1 MIEAI
6 FSVLPIYF
14 FIFLGFI
21 AKKRF
26 TTQIDEKTLVLLSL
40 YFFQPILIL
49 WGLTKSPINYEF
61 IMSPLFYII
70 IVFTTLSFLIFFSK
84 IIFNS
89 RTDESIYLG
98 TALIGNTGNLG
109 IPLGIALFG
118 VESVPY
124 TSIINIANV
133 FFMYTISVYFFAR
146 EQFSLKQAII
156 SIFKIPAIWFAL
168 FAIFLNYYQVPIS
181 EHITT
186 ALNMGAYT
194 SLTIQLFIF
203 GVYLYNVQVKTIPWK
218 LSLHI
223 SFAKHILLPIIGIL
237 IIVWFTDFNSF
248 VASILI
254 MELMMPLAVNNVN
267 FAVLYNCKPFDVAA
281 TILISSIVFVFLLY
295 FYIEIINYFIK

>member
-1 MIEAI
+1 M

>member
-1 MIEAI
+1 M

-84 IIFNS
+84 IIFDS

-168 FAIFLNYYQVPIS
+168 FALFLNYYQVPIS

-223 SFAKHILLPIIGIL
+223 SFAKHILLPVIGIL
-237 IIVWFTDFNSF
+237 IILWFTDFNSF

>member
-1 MIEAI
+1 M

-26 TTQIDEKTLVLLSL
+26 TAQIDEKTLVLLSL

-84 IIFNS
+84 IIFDS

-118 VESVPY
+118 LESVPY

-168 FAIFLNYYQVPIS
+168 FALFLNYYQVPIS

-223 SFAKHILLPIIGIL
+223 SFAKHILLPVIGIL

>member
-181 EHITT
+181 DHITT

-223 SFAKHILLPIIGIL
+223 SFAKHILLPVIGIL

>member
-1 MIEAI
+1 M

-118 VESVPY
+118 LESVPY

-223 SFAKHILLPIIGIL
+223 SFAKHILLPVIGIL

>member
-1 MIEAI
+1 M

-84 IIFNS
+84 IIFDS

-181 EHITT
+181 EHIAT

-223 SFAKHILLPIIGIL
+223 SFAKHILLPVIGIL

>member
-61 IMSPLFYII
+61 IISPLFYII

-168 FAIFLNYYQVPIS
+168 FALFLNYYQVPIS

-223 SFAKHILLPIIGIL
+223 SFAKHILLPVIGIL

>member
-1 MIEAI
+1 M

-84 IIFNS
+84 IIFDS

-156 SIFKIPAIWFAL
+156 LIFKIPAIWFAL

-223 SFAKHILLPIIGIL
+223 SFAKHILLPVIGIL

>member
-1 MIEAI
+1 MEAI

-84 IIFNS
+84 IIFDS

-168 FAIFLNYYQVPIS
+168 FALFLNYYQVLIS

-223 SFAKHILLPIIGIL
+223 SFAKHILLPVIGIL

>member
-1 MIEAI
+1 MEAI

-181 EHITT
+181 DHITT

-223 SFAKHILLPIIGIL
+223 SFAKHILLPVIGIL

>member
-84 IIFNS
+84 IILNS

-181 EHITT
+181 EHIAT

-223 SFAKHILLPIIGIL
+223 SFAKHILLPVIGIL

>member
-6 FSVLPIYF
+6 FSVIPIYF

-223 SFAKHILLPIIGIL
+223 SFAKHILLPVIGIL

>member
-1 MIEAI
+1 M

-70 IVFTTLSFLIFFSK
+70 IVFTTLSVLIFFSK
-84 IIFNS
+84 IIFDS

-168 FAIFLNYYQVPIS
+168 FAIFLNYYKVPIS

-223 SFAKHILLPIIGIL
+223 SFAKHILLPVIGIL

-254 MELMMPLAVNNVN
+254 MELMIPLAVNNVN

>member
-1 MIEAI
+1 M

-168 FAIFLNYYQVPIS
+168 FALFLNYYQVPIS

-223 SFAKHILLPIIGIL
+223 SFAKHILLPVIGIL
-237 IIVWFTDFNSF
+237 IILWFTDFNSF

>member
-26 TTQIDEKTLVLLSL
+26 TAQIDEKTLVLLSL

-168 FAIFLNYYQVPIS
+168 FALFLNYYQVPIS

-223 SFAKHILLPIIGIL
+223 SFAKHILLPVIGIL

>member
-1 MIEAI
+1 MEAI

-181 EHITT
+181 EYITT

-223 SFAKHILLPIIGIL
+223 SFAKHILLPVIGIL

>member
-1 MIEAI
+1 
-6 FSVLPIYF
+6 
-14 FIFLGFI
+14 
-21 AKKRF
+21 
-26 TTQIDEKTLVLLSL
+26 
-40 YFFQPILIL
+40 
-49 WGLTKSPINYEF
+49 
-61 IMSPLFYII
+61 MSPLFYII
-70 IVFTTLSFLIFFSK
+70 IVFTTLSFLIFFGK
-84 IIFNS
+84 IIFDS

-156 SIFKIPAIWFAL
+156 SIFKIPAIWFAF
-168 FAIFLNYYQVPIS
+168 FALFLNYYKVPIS

-223 SFAKHILLPIIGIL
+223 SFAKHILLPVIGIL

>member
-1 MIEAI
+1 MEAI

-84 IIFNS
+84 IIFDS

-168 FAIFLNYYQVPIS
+168 FALFLNYYQVPIS

-223 SFAKHILLPIIGIL
+223 SFAKHILLPVIGIL

>member
-223 SFAKHILLPIIGIL
+223 SFAKHILLPVIGIL
-237 IIVWFTDFNSF
+237 VIVWFTDFNSF

-281 TILISSIVFVFLLY
+281 TILISSIIFVFLLY

>member
-84 IIFNS
+84 IIFDS

-223 SFAKHILLPIIGIL
+223 SFAKHILLPVIGIL
-237 IIVWFTDFNSF
+237 VIVWFTDFNSF

>member
-1 MIEAI
+1 M

-70 IVFTTLSFLIFFSK
+70 IVFTTLSFLIFFGK
-84 IIFNS
+84 IIFDS

-168 FAIFLNYYQVPIS
+168 IAIFLNYYQVPIS

-223 SFAKHILLPIIGIL
+223 SFAKHILLPVIGIL

>member
-1 MIEAI
+1 M

-49 WGLTKSPINYEF
+49 WGLTKSPINYQF

-84 IIFNS
+84 IIFDS

-223 SFAKHILLPIIGIL
+223 SFAKHILLPVIGIL

>member
-168 FAIFLNYYQVPIS
+168 FALFLNYYQVPIS

-223 SFAKHILLPIIGIL
+223 SFAKHILLPVIGIL

>member
-84 IIFNS
+84 IIFDS

-223 SFAKHILLPIIGIL
+223 SFAKHILLPVIGIL
-237 IIVWFTDFNSF
+237 IIVWFTEFNSF

-267 FAVLYNCKPFDVAA
+267 FAVIYNCKPFDVAA

>member
-1 MIEAI
+1 M

-223 SFAKHILLPIIGIL
+223 SFAKHILLPVIGIL
-237 IIVWFTDFNSF
+237 VIVWFTDFNSF

>member
-1 MIEAI
+1 MEAI

-223 SFAKHILLPIIGIL
+223 SFAKHILLPVIGIL
-237 IIVWFTDFNSF
+237 VIVWFTDFNSF

>member
-70 IVFTTLSFLIFFSK
+70 IVFTTLSVLIFFSK
-84 IIFNS
+84 IIFDS

-223 SFAKHILLPIIGIL
+223 SFAKHILLPVIGIL
-237 IIVWFTDFNSF
+237 VIVWFTDFNSF

>member
-223 SFAKHILLPIIGIL
+223 SFAKHILLPVIGIL

>member
-1 MIEAI
+1 M
-6 FSVLPIYF
+6 PIYF

-118 VESVPY
+118 IESVPY

-223 SFAKHILLPIIGIL
+223 SFAKHILLPVIGIL

>member
-1 MIEAI
+1 M

-84 IIFNS
+84 IIFDS

-223 SFAKHILLPIIGIL
+223 SFAKHILLPVIGIL

>member
-84 IIFNS
+84 IIFDS

-168 FAIFLNYYQVPIS
+168 FALFLNYYQVLIS

-223 SFAKHILLPIIGIL
+223 SFAKHILLPVIGIL

>member
-1 MIEAI
+1 M

-70 IVFTTLSFLIFFSK
+70 IVFTTLPFLIFFSK
-84 IIFNS
+84 IIFDS

-223 SFAKHILLPIIGIL
+223 SFAKHILLPVIGIL

>member
-1 MIEAI
+1 M

-84 IIFNS
+84 IIFDS

-223 SFAKHILLPIIGIL
+223 SFAKHILLPVIGIL
-237 IIVWFTDFNSF
+237 IIVWFTEFNSF

-267 FAVLYNCKPFDVAA
+267 FAVIYNCKPFDVAA

>member
-1 MIEAI
+1 
-6 FSVLPIYF
+6 
-14 FIFLGFI
+14 
-21 AKKRF
+21 
-26 TTQIDEKTLVLLSL
+26 
-40 YFFQPILIL
+40 
-49 WGLTKSPINYEF
+49 
-61 IMSPLFYII
+61 MSPLFYII

-168 FAIFLNYYQVPIS
+168 FAIFLNYYKVPIS
-181 EHITT
+181 EHITA

-223 SFAKHILLPIIGIL
+223 SFAKHILLPVIGIL

>member
-84 IIFNS
+84 IIFDS

-168 FAIFLNYYQVPIS
+168 FALFLNYYQVPIS

-223 SFAKHILLPIIGIL
+223 SFAKHILLPVIGIL

>member
-1 MIEAI
+1 
-6 FSVLPIYF
+6 
-14 FIFLGFI
+14 
-21 AKKRF
+21 
-26 TTQIDEKTLVLLSL
+26 
-40 YFFQPILIL
+40 
-49 WGLTKSPINYEF
+49 
-61 IMSPLFYII
+61 MSPLFYII
-70 IVFTTLSFLIFFSK
+70 IVFTTLSFLIFFGK
-84 IIFNS
+84 IIFDS

-168 FAIFLNYYQVPIS
+168 IAIFLNYYQVPIS

-223 SFAKHILLPIIGIL
+223 SFAKHILLPVIGIL

-267 FAVLYNCKPFDVAA
+267 FAVLYNCKPFEVAS
-281 TILISSIVFVFLLY
+281 TILVSSTIFVAILY

>member
-1 MIEAI
+1 
-6 FSVLPIYF
+6 
-14 FIFLGFI
+14 
-21 AKKRF
+21 
-26 TTQIDEKTLVLLSL
+26 
-40 YFFQPILIL
+40 
-49 WGLTKSPINYEF
+49 
-61 IMSPLFYII
+61 
-70 IVFTTLSFLIFFSK
+70 
-84 IIFNS
+84 
-89 RTDESIYLG
+89 
-98 TALIGNTGNLG
+98 
-109 IPLGIALFG
+109 
-118 VESVPY
+118 
-124 TSIINIANV
+124 
-133 FFMYTISVYFFAR
+133 MYTISVYFFAR

-181 EHITT
+181 EYITT

-223 SFAKHILLPIIGIL
+223 SFAKHILLPVIGIL